1 MPHRHEDWL
10 AQARRDL
17 KAARDN
23 LAAHDYDWC
32 SYQCQQSAEKA
43 IKALLRFHGNEKRGH
58 DLLKLIKELKQIAS
72 APDDVADASRRLNKQ
87 FFRSRYPDSIT
98 EGYPAEFYDEKIAQE
113 CIQDAETILAFVEAN
128 IPQLS

>member
-23 LAAHDYDWC
+23 LAAQDYDWC

-43 IKALLRFHGNEKRGH
+43 IKAFLRFHGNEKRGH
-58 DLLKLIKELKQIAS
+58 DLLGLFKEVKEKMELAEK
-72 APDDVADASRRLNKQ
+72 VVDAGRRLNQ
-87 FFRSRYPDSIT
+87 QYFRSRYPDSIA
-98 EGYPAEFYDEKIAQE
+98 EGFPAEFYDEKIAQE
-113 CIQDAETILAFVEAN
+113 CIQDAETILKFVEAN
-128 IPQLS
+128 LS